1 MADFTDNNSSDR
13 AGTYAMLKS
22 IWTDGDYF
30 VPFERLL
37 ITLLSRKA
45 IAVITDIKALS
56 DEFQQYWRIDV
67 PYMAML
73 FLLKRL
79 ADKKYLQ
86 KDDQHYRVLAHN
98 IDKALI
104 IPAQSVKAYEAEYDS
119 IINDCKDNIAKQ
131 FGIQY
136 SYEEINQGFC
146 QILKSQAAN
155 ILLGEYSC
163 GGEES
168 TERKYLIA
176 NYIANLAESD
186 VEKFA
191 LLNDIAIRYML
202 GRCLSMNDGQVPLTL
217 KGLHVYLDTSVVFRY
232 LGIDLVQNRQEI
244 YQRLI
249 ADLIESGAK
258 VFVLQDNI
266 TEVSNI
272 LDSAG
277 IYAPSPLYDPILASE
292 TTTYYRMKGASSADI
307 LETRNNLVGLLK
319 RDGILVCPGHL
330 QPELQTFNQ
339 DEKVIAE
346 YIRKE
351 YKKRNPYL
359 DFDKKESSITL
370 DAKTINLI
378 TCYREGRA
386 SQNILDCKHVFVA
399 TNVSLAF
406 AAQQFE
412 QEVMLVQEGCVSS
425 CVTAEF
431 IGLIAW
437 LHRPTRLFEMSQ
449 RTLLSLAYAAFLPS
463 DRVIAE
469 FDKQLKECVKREKI
483 SEEDYYAMRSVPI
496 VRDVL
501 MQLCKGN
508 VANISIDTPLEILA
522 RIKQNARDEERLTQ
536 EKIRIQNEMDALL
549 LSKKE
554 KLLEKNDE
562 KSFVQEQLLASKKQ
576 IEYFEGLAATCNK
589 EFNTIKKRRNLGWI
603 TTFSVT
609 FLGSIIC
616 SILYKGVGNTIITI
630 FGFLISATALFTPY
644 LHYAITKRTMP
655 DPKEFFKQRDIR
667 LYGKCENR
675 TGYSHERHGEAILN
689 DNLLKER
696 YDQIAN
702 SIYELEGIIRQA
714 K

>member
-1 MADFTDNNSSDR
+1 MTSFTDGNSSDR
-13 AGTYAMLKS
+13 AGSYAMLKS

-37 ITLLSRKA
+37 VTLLSRKA
-45 IAVITDIKALS
+45 ITVITDIKALC
-56 DEFQQYWRIDV
+56 DEFQQYWHIDV

-79 ADKKYLQ
+79 VDRKYLK

-98 IDKALI
+98 IDKSLI

-119 IINDCKDNIAKQ
+119 IINDCKDNIVKQ
-131 FGIQY
+131 HGIQY
-136 SYEEINQGFC
+136 TYEEINQGFC
-146 QILKSQAAN
+146 HILKSQAAN

-163 GGEES
+163 DGDES
-168 TERKYLIA
+168 IERKYLIA
-176 NYIANLAESD
+176 NYIANLAQND
-186 VEKFA
+186 TDKFA

-217 KGLHVYLDTSVVFRY
+217 DGLNVYLDTSVVFRY
-232 LGIDLVQNRQEI
+232 LGIDLVQDRQEI
-244 YQRLI
+244 YQRLVY
-249 ADLIESGAK
+249 DLIESGAK
-258 VFVLQDNI
+258 IFVLQDNV
-266 TEVSNI
+266 TEVLNI

-277 IYAPSPLYDPILASE
+277 VYAPSPLYDPVLASE

-307 LETRNNLVGLLK
+307 LELRNNLIGLLK
-319 RDGILVCPGHL
+319 ENGIEVCPGHL
-330 QPELQTFNQ
+330 HSELQKFNQ
-339 DEKVIAE
+339 DERLIAE

-359 DFDKKESSITL
+359 DYDKKESSITL

-399 TNVSLAF
+399 TNVSLSF

-412 QEVMLVQEGCVSS
+412 QEVMLVQEGSVSS

-469 FDKQLKECVKREKI
+469 FDKQLKESVKREKI
-483 SEEDYYAMRSVPI
+483 SEEDYYAMRSVPV

-508 VANISIDTPLEILA
+508 IANISIDTPLEILD

-549 LSKKE
+549 RSSKE
-554 KLLEKNDE
+554 KLLEKKDE

-576 IEYFEGLAATCNK
+576 IDYFKDLALKCDKEY
-589 EFNTIKKRRNLGWI
+589 NTIKKRRNLAWI
-603 TTFSVT
+603 IICFFTLIS
-609 FLGSIIC
+609 SIVC
-616 SILYKGVGNTIITI
+616 SILYKGTGNTIITI
-630 FGFLISATALFTPY
+630 FGFLISAAALIAPY
-644 LHYAITKRTMP
+644 LHYAITKRTVP
-655 DPKEFFKQRDIR
+655 GPKEFFKQRDIR
-667 LYGKCENR
+667 LQGKSEKR
-675 TGYSHERHGEAILN
+675 TGYSHERHDEAIQN

-696 YDQIAN
+696 YEQINN
-702 SIYELEGIIRQA
+702 SIYELEGIIGQA
-714 K
+714 E